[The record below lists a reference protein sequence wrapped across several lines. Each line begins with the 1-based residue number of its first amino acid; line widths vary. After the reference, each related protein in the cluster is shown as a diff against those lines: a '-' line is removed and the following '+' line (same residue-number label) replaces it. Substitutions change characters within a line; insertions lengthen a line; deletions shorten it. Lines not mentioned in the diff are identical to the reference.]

1 MQTILTLPFP
11 AFVAVVLAFVLTCI
25 GAGLVLVWYLGRLPG
40 QIAARLP
47 AATFVAVTSTAWA
60 LSLGF
65 AASDIFSLEG
75 KADQAALAERSA
87 VLRIVGA
94 ASPEALH
101 RPAVVEAINAY
112 VTAVVDTEWGQHNNQ
127 VAAKEVDAA
136 VQALRVTLMQLHR
149 QGVPDVILGKVLRDF
164 DELQD
169 ARNMRLAIGESAV
182 DDTKWALIVMLSLLT
197 ALNIALVNAATPKAA
212 WNALV
217 VYGVTLFMCFVILG
231 LNTDPY
237 RSMRAS
243 LVFASGSTGA

>member
-11 AFVAVVLAFVLTCI
+11 AFVAVVFAFVVICI
-25 GAGLVLVWYLGRLPG
+25 GAGLGLVWFLGRLPG
-40 QIAARLP
+40 PIAARLP

-65 AASDIFSLEG
+65 AASDIFALEG

-87 VLRIVGA
+87 VLRIMGA
-94 ASPEALH
+94 ASPEALN
-101 RPAVVEAINAY
+101 NADL
-112 VTAVVDTEWGQHNNQ
+112 T
-127 VAAKEVDAA
+127 AA
-136 VQALRVTLMQLHR
+136 VQAYADVVVEKEWGQLNNRSAAREADAAIQVLRVELMKLHS
-149 QGVPDVILGKVLRDF
+149 QGVPDVLVGKVLRDF

-169 ARNMRLAIGESAV
+169 ARNLRLAIGESAV
-182 DDTKWALIVMLSLLT
+182 DDTKWLLIVMLSLLT

-212 WNALV
+212 WNALL

-231 LNTDPY
+231 LNSDPY

-243 LVFASGSTGA
+243 LVFASASTSA